1 MLADSYVKRIDSFC
15 RQSAALIDK
24 NLLNLPINS
33 ITPPNRKINLMSPYL
48 GKFIAR
54 QRANIGKRALITLDI
69 CPRRRKVASIVC
81 KFTGLRLFLHSPKSL
96 RCFCAPALFFDLIC
110 PPLASSLVCVCRL
123 RRRAGRRCLCLA

>member
-1 MLADSYVKRIDSFC
+1 M
-15 RQSAALIDK
+15 
-24 NLLNLPINS
+24 PINS

-54 QRANIGKRALITLDI
+54 QRANIGKRALITPGI

-96 RCFCAPALFFDLIC
+96 RCFCAPALIFRPYLPAVSIVF
-110 PPLASSLVCVCRL
+110 SMRL
-123 RRRAGRRCLCLA
+123 PTSTPGWS